1 MFIATRPPPSVANL
15 CRRAV
20 PAGRTIEVVSV
31 LQGPEDFPGLSLW
44 AYTPLLRGAYVHAER
59 LPEAYEHPGT
69 TRRLAALNAVAA
81 ELGAT
86 RNQVVLAWLS
96 GGDPPVTPIVGVNTP
111 ARLDE
116 ALARVSLVLT
126 NAQRRRLDS
135 PS

>member
-1 MFIATRPPPSVANL
+1 VCPAPDPDRDATVAAQA
-15 CRRAV
+15 AV
-20 PAGRTIEVVSV
+20 IVQTH
-31 LQGPEDFPGLSLW
+31 PELSLW
-44 AYTPLLRGAYVHAER
+44 AHTPLLRGAYVHAKR

-69 TRRLAALNAVAA
+69 TRRLAALDAVAT

-111 ARLDE
+111 AQLDE
-116 ALARVSLVLT
+116 ALAGVSLVLT
-126 NAQRRRLDS
+126 DAQRRRLDT